1 MPVMGVQQGPVDIA
15 RVFKPLSVLTGL
27 GPGGNNQNRS
37 VPGRHG
43 LNWECVGGIGMG
55 RMSSSEY
62 QDLLDKA
69 GNEAEAEAAESVDT
83 EALEMRLNALQAG
96 GFEIGEAEQAAAAAE
111 VPDQTVVGI
120 QRPLTKAQIEFAQGV
135 IEGKSRRQAYRD
147 AYPNAKGTDPTISA
161 CAHKLSKDPRIQRMI
176 AAGWEET
183 TEALA
188 EDLAAQRRYVSRAL
202 VALSKGGKQEGTRLK
217 ALELLGR
224 AAGMFRD
231 IAPTA
236 DKPITADDL
245 RRELAG
251 HLRLVG
257 TIAKRGA

>member
-1 MPVMGVQQGPVDIA
+1 
-15 RVFKPLSVLTGL
+15 
-27 GPGGNNQNRS
+27 
-37 VPGRHG
+37 
-43 LNWECVGGIGMG
+43 MG
-55 RMSSSEY
+55 RLSSSEY
-62 QDLLDKA
+62 QDMLEKA
-69 GNEAEAEAAESVDT
+69 GNEAEAEALESADS

-96 GFEIGEAEQAAAAAE
+96 GFEIGEAERSAATADAPGNVA
-111 VPDQTVVGI
+111 GI